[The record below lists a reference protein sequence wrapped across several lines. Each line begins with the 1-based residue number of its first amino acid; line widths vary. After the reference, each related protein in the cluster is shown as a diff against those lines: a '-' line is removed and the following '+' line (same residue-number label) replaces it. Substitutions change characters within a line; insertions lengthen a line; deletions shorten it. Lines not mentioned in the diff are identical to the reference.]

1 MTEITI
7 QQAAA
12 FVVALT
18 FGSAALFAAFAIIA
32 VSFVVGGI
40 VRRKAARRNGK
51 QSIYDEWERR
61 QKATRGR
68 K

>member
-12 FVVALT
+12 FIVAL
-18 FGSAALFAAFAIIA
+18 AIIA
-32 VSFVVGGI
+32 VSFAVGEI

-51 QSIYDEWERR
+51 QSIYDEWASRE
-61 QKATRGR
+61 KATRGS

>member
-12 FVVALT
+12 F
-18 FGSAALFAAFAIIA
+18 FAAFAIIA
-32 VSFVVGGI
+32 VAFAVGEI
-40 VRRKAARRNGK
+40 VRRKAARRNLK
-51 QSIYDEWERR
+51 KLIHDEWERY

>member
-12 FVVALT
+12 F
-18 FGSAALFAAFAIIA
+18 FAALAIITVAFA
-32 VSFVVGGI
+32 VGEI
-40 VRRKAARRNGK
+40 VRRKDARRNGK
-51 QSIYDEWERR
+51 QSVYEEWERR
-61 QKATRGR
+61 EKATRGR

>member
-7 QQAAA
+7 QQAAG
-12 FVVALT
+12 F
-18 FGSAALFAAFAIIA
+18 AALAIIA
-32 VSFVVGGI
+32 VAFAVGEI
-40 VRRKAARRNGK
+40 VRRKDAKKKGK

-61 QKATRGR
+61 EKATRGR

>member
-7 QQAAA
+7 QQAAT
-12 FVVALT
+12 FVAALT
-18 FGSAALFAAFAIIA
+18 FGVVAS
-32 VSFVVGGI
+32 VVGEI
-40 VRRKAARRNGK
+40 VRRNAARRNGK
-51 QSIYDEWERR
+51 QSIYDEGERR

>member
-7 QQAAA
+7 QQASA
-12 FVVALT
+12 FFAALT
-18 FGSAALFAAFAIIA
+18 IRAVAFA
-32 VSFVVGGI
+32 VGEI

-61 QKATRGR
+61 QKTTMGR

>member
-7 QQAAA
+7 QQASAFFAALAIISVA
-12 FVVALT
+12 FVV
-18 FGSAALFAAFAIIA
+18 GE
-32 VSFVVGGI
+32 I

>member
-12 FVVALT
+12 FVVAL
-18 FGSAALFAAFAIIA
+18 SVLAAAFVA
-32 VSFVVGGI
+32 GEI
-40 VRRKAARRNGK
+40 VRRKDAIMKGK

-61 QKATRGR
+61 EKATRGR

>member
-7 QQAAA
+7 QQAAS
-12 FVVALT
+12 FVVAL
-18 FGSAALFAAFAIIA
+18 SVLAAA
-32 VSFVVGGI
+32 FVVGEI
-40 VRRKAARRNGK
+40 VRRKDAKKKGK
-51 QSIYDEWERR
+51 QSIYDEWERH

>member
-12 FVVALT
+12 FVVAL
-18 FGSAALFAAFAIIA
+18 SVLAAAFA
-32 VSFVVGGI
+32 VGEI

-51 QSIYDEWERR
+51 QSISDEWERH

>member
-7 QQAAA
+7 QQA
-12 FVVALT
+12 
-18 FGSAALFAAFAIIA
+18 SALFAALAIIA
-32 VSFVVGGI
+32 VAFAVGEI

-61 QKATRGR
+61 EKATRWR

>member
-12 FVVALT
+12 FVVAL
-18 FGSAALFAAFAIIA
+18 SVLAVAFA
-32 VSFVVGGI
+32 VGEI
-40 VRRKAARRNGK
+40 VRRKAARRKGK

>member
-12 FVVALT
+12 FVVAL
-18 FGSAALFAAFAIIA
+18 SVLAAAFVAGEII
-32 VSFVVGGI
+32 
-40 VRRKAARRNGK
+40 RRKAARRKGK

>member
-12 FVVALT
+12 FVVAL
-18 FGSAALFAAFAIIA
+18 AVLAAAFVA
-32 VSFVVGGI
+32 GEI
-40 VRRKAARRNGK
+40 VRRNAARRNGK
-51 QSIYDEWERR
+51 QSIYDEWERS

>member
-18 FGSAALFAAFAIIA
+18 VGAAA
-32 VSFVVGGI
+32 SVVGEI
-40 VRRKAARRNGK
+40 VRRKADRRNGK

-61 QKATRGR
+61 QKATRGS
-68 K
+68 

>member
-12 FVVALT
+12 FVVAL
-18 FGSAALFAAFAIIA
+18 SVLAAAFVA
-32 VSFVVGGI
+32 GEI
-40 VRRKAARRNGK
+40 VRRKAAKKKGK

-61 QKATRGR
+61 KKATRGR

>member
-12 FVVALT
+12 F
-18 FGSAALFAAFAIIA
+18 FAALAIITVA
-32 VSFVVGGI
+32 FVVGEI

>member
-12 FVVALT
+12 FVVAL
-18 FGSAALFAAFAIIA
+18 SVLAAAFVA
-32 VSFVVGGI
+32 GEI
-40 VRRKAARRNGK
+40 VRRKAARRKGK

>member
-12 FVVALT
+12 F
-18 FGSAALFAAFAIIA
+18 FAALAIITVAFA
-32 VSFVVGGI
+32 VGEI
-40 VRRKAARRNGK
+40 VRRKAVRRNGK
-51 QSIYDEWERR
+51 RSIYDEWERR

>member
-12 FVVALT
+12 FIVAL
-18 FGSAALFAAFAIIA
+18 AIIA
-32 VSFVVGGI
+32 VAFAVGEI
-40 VRRKAARRNGK
+40 VRRKAAKKKGK

>member
-12 FVVALT
+12 FVVAL
-18 FGSAALFAAFAIIA
+18 SVLAAAFVA
-32 VSFVVGGI
+32 GEI
-40 VRRKAARRNGK
+40 VRRKAARRNVK

-61 QKATRGR
+61 KKATRGR

>member
-12 FVVALT
+12 FVVAL
-18 FGSAALFAAFAIIA
+18 SVLAAAFVA
-32 VSFVVGGI
+32 GEI
-40 VRRKAARRNGK
+40 VRRNAARRKGK
-51 QSIYDEWERR
+51 LSIYYEWERR